1 MSDPIGPVPP
11 SFPHNPLIPPLL
23 PDESLIELGKMIRA
37 ENYIATDRY
46 LTRLRDLAVIRN
58 DQCNLEL
65 DEVKRMTRYRD
76 FMGISESSWI
86 MRNFTCEY
94 GFNIIMGENT
104 YVGPNCTFIDVC
116 PRSKVTIGTKT
127 MIGADCKLY
136 TPVHPLSPEERNGL
150 SGPEGAKPIT
160 IGRDC
165 WLGGGVTILPG
176 ITIGD
181 GATVGAGAV
190 VTKDV
195 ARRTVVVG
203 VPARAIKRIREDG
216 SIEPI

>member
-1 MSDPIGPVPP
+1 
-11 SFPHNPLIPPLL
+11 
-23 PDESLIELGKMIRA
+23 
-37 ENYIATDRY
+37 
-46 LTRLRDLAVIRN
+46 
-58 DQCNLEL
+58 
-65 DEVKRMTRYRD
+65 
-76 FMGISESSWI
+76 
-86 MRNFTCEY
+86 
-94 GFNIIMGENT
+94 
-104 YVGPNCTFIDVC
+104 
-116 PRSKVTIGTKT
+116 

-150 SGPEGAKPIT
+150 SGPEAAKPIT

-181 GATVGAGAV
+181 GVTVGAGAV

-195 ARRTVVVG
+195 APRTVVVG

-216 SIEPI
+216 TVEPIDQALNAGSTER